1 MFITRIVSMFEKV
14 KHYFQNYYKKRK
26 PFAIATDILFWGLI
40 LLLIIPTTRVPVSS
54 FFIRLT
60 SFAPSGLSADKQYTL
75 SENTKKWEL
84 ADLSGKPVLFS
95 NLMDK
100 PLFVNEWATWCPPCR
115 AELPGIQ
122 KLYEEYGNKVNFLLL
137 SDEPQTKIKAFSREH
152 HYEDMPFYRYRYVP
166 QDFST
171 RSIPTTYIISKEGK
185 VVLTKKGAARWDSE
199 KVKKLLDKLIRQ

>member
-1 MFITRIVSMFEKV
+1 MFEKI

-40 LLLIIPTTRVPVSS
+40 LLLIIPTTRVTVTS

-75 SENTKKWEL
+75 SENTKKWEMT
-84 ADLSGKPVLFS
+84 DMSGKMVVFS
-95 NLMDK
+95 GFMDK
-100 PLFVNEWATWCPPCR
+100 PVFVNFWATWCPPCR

-122 KLYEEYGNKVNFLLL
+122 KLYEQYKNKVNFLLL
-137 SDEPQTKIKAFSREH
+137 SDEPQAKIKTFAAKY
-152 HYEDMPFYRYRYVP
+152 HYDDMPFYRYRYVP

-171 RSIPTTYIISKEGK
+171 RSIPTTFIISKQGK
-185 VVLTKKGAARWDSE
+185 VILTKRGAARWESD
-199 KVKKLLDKLIRQ
+199 KVKKLLDNLIRQ